1 MRAHVSFMIIL
12 ARLFSRGIPLLHG
25 SRFLLLPQGD
35 SPKQFLINLANIPL
49 TAEEVHDDTACE
61 ACTQL
66 LVCAMEHM
74 DVTPQPQ
81 GKTRGRAAHD
91 PARTGT
97 PAQVRTICN
106 CVAMPL
112 SAMPV
117 LRLEVLLCIVATA
130 AR

>member
-1 MRAHVSFMIIL
+1 MPVITL
-12 ARLFSRGIPLLHG
+12 RG
-25 SRFLLLPQGD
+25 FLGD
-35 SPKQFLINLANIPL
+35 SPKQFFINLANIPL
-49 TAEEVHDDTACE
+49 TAEEVHDDSACE

-66 LVCAMEHM
+66 LVCAMELM

-97 PAQVRTICN
+97 TAQVRTICN
-106 CVAMPL
+106 CAATPL
-112 SAMPV
+112 
-117 LRLEVLLCIVATA
+117 RRLLCPFYTWKLLPWIVATA